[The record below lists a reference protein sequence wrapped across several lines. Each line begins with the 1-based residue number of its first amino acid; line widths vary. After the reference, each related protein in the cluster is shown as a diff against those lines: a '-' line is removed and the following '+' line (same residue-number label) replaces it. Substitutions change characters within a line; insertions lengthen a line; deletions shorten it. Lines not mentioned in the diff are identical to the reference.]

1 MSLFSVWVLCARFG
15 HEKYQ
20 ILGVIGLQVTFV
32 GALSTLDIGQNG
44 KAIALV
50 FLMSCVISQPL
61 YMLLSMVSLNLD
73 DQADM

>member
-1 MSLFSVWVLCARFG
+1 VCARFG

-20 ILGVIGLQVTFV
+20 ILGFICCQVAFV

-50 FLMSCVISQPL
+50 FLMSCVINQPL
-61 YMLLSMVSLNLD
+61 YMLFSMVSLNLD